1 MLGLLPK
8 PMPASAARVEPV
20 DSLSLSLSLSL
31 ARSLA
36 LSLSLFRHLR
46 HAAPRRGAVYFARSK
61 AAKRKVQRQR
71 LADQKKG
78 KERPRAVYRR
88 LRQGAP
94 LR

>member
-20 DSLSLSLSLSL
+20 DYIS
-31 ARSLA
+31 

-94 LR
+94 PR

>member
-20 DSLSLSLSLSL
+20 DSLSLSLTH
-31 ARSLA
+31 
-36 LSLSLFRHLR
+36 SLSLFRHLR

-94 LR
+94 PR